1 MKVNTSLK
9 IYIKETI
16 SLFDSKREINEN
28 ASFNTKMVK
37 VTEVISSESNQIK
50 TFQEFPEESK
60 FNLFCL
66 NIARNYET
74 LQIVSEQKKKKQT
87 LMKDQR
93 KTSKTLLP

>member
-66 NIARNYET
+66 NIARNYEEEKT
-74 LQIVSEQKKKKQT
+74 DTYERSKEDFKDIVTEREKK
-87 LMKDQR
+87 
-93 KTSKTLLP
+93 

>member
-66 NIARNYET
+66 NIARNYEEKKT
-74 LQIVSEQKKKKQT
+74 DTYERSKEDFKDIVTEREKK
-87 LMKDQR
+87 
-93 KTSKTLLP
+93 